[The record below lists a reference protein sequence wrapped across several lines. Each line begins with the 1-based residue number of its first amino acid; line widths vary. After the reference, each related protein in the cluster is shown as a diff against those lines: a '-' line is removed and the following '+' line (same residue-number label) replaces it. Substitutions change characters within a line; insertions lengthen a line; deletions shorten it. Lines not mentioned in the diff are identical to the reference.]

1 MADKKMGKWEGRMNR
16 LKEEVWFLASK
27 KIAEERKLMT
37 QIEYVAFILNTSEK
51 TVQRRFEDLAFT
63 SDDWKILFNKFG
75 EKVFEAFQ
83 ETIRQGK

>member
-1 MADKKMGKWEGRMNR
+1 MNR

-37 QIEYVAFILNTSEK
+37 QIEYIAYLLNTSEK

-63 SDDWKILFNKFG
+63 TEDWKVLYNKFG
-75 EKVFEAFQ
+75 EKVFEAFT
-83 ETIRQGK
+83 ETIKTTK